1 LVNEWKSVEWD
12 KIVSFK
18 AEDMLDL
25 ALEWVDE
32 NKGIVHDYL
41 YWAKELIERK
51 RGRGDILESEKIL
64 FLIAVVSYM
73 KNSYLRTLLLHT
85 IDVVLGDNDE

>member
-1 LVNEWKSVEWD
+1 MEWD
-12 KIVSFK
+12 RVVSFK
-18 AEDMLDL
+18 TEDMLNL

-32 NKGIVHDYL
+32 NKSVVHNYL

-73 KNSYLRTLLLHT
+73 ENSYLRSILLHT
-85 IDVVLGDNDE
+85 LDVVIDAGDE

>member
-1 LVNEWKSVEWD
+1 MNEWKSVEWD

-18 AEDMLDL
+18 TEDMLNL
-25 ALEWVDE
+25 ALEWVHE